1 MRTWDLVWKR
11 NISSLIWNLLIF
23 KNIFLRHSLVC
34 IWNWLLLQRRQ
45 IMKLGVNILLLRYRL
60 TCPSSLSWDV
70 LGFLSYLLLQLQS
83 ILSLFFQ
90 FSLFLFTLWWFIPEK
105 EILALSLLILLT
117 NMSLG
122 LRSTLNSLRNL
133 DFFYLWNVVHRWN
146 KFAMRAHDLIKNLI
160 TY

>member
-11 NISSLIWNLLIF
+11 NISILIWNLLIF
-23 KNIFLRHSLVC
+23 KNILLRHSLIC

-45 IMKLGVNILLLRYRL
+45 VMKLRINVLLLRYRL

-83 ILSLFFQ
+83 ILSFFFQ

-133 DFFYLWNVVHRWN
+133 GFFNLWNFVHGRN